1 MSNRFY
7 YGMPGTQAFQAMNA
21 LDDDV
26 QVKSAAAT
34 TAAQA
39 AASSAAQAGSARD
52 AALAAWLASTAPNE
66 QLAALSKQFHSDTV
80 VDVFLYDTSG
90 DSDGG
95 AWRKRCK
102 HTSWENE
109 ALQSGKWLGQF
120 ASVPAAVAF
129 GGRTF
134 DYFQNTTDG
143 LFYQIQSDTAGQRV
157 SRGNTREFPAV
168 GLIVVEAQRL
178 VIYDATHPE
187 LPMWMA
193 FSGDVGAALLYGPA
207 TLTSAAMRDG
217 LLLVGN
223 ANDTFAG
230 LVAVNFV
237 SEGCNV
243 FRANGRNQF
252 KGTIAQRNNSAD
264 FLYGLNGPAL
274 VNHKVNDVAIT
285 VLADASIDPSTGMP
299 TATVAIATQGGVS
312 VIRQDGTVA
321 NITNGSND
329 SVDKIGFGSDDTMWV
344 GQSNNA
350 TWGSVSVGSI
360 PPTSTSLNSWRTKQ
374 YYPTATPATLG
385 YLLNAL
391 VPSRASGSGDGVT
404 LYRDNPCSPAKGM
417 VAYIANTY
425 NSGWQVG
432 DSRGAWLADTVVES
446 IGASGELVSNGTFN
460 TNTSGWTPTASATP
474 SVVNGAMRLTN
485 ASGGYV
491 RSTYVVSTVPGRT
504 YVVSVTVVGMTT
516 SSALAFVG
524 TTSGGLDGGLASP
537 ASLSGPGTIAFSFT
551 ASTTTSYLTVGSG
564 SGQSAGQYADFDNV
578 SVKLAEPDRSMK
590 TMGLLINGSLTKSA
604 VATGAQLVSY
614 SGFSAASYLEQP
626 YNANLNFGT
635 GDFCVMT
642 WVKRS
647 GAMDTLPFT
656 RTDPGMS
663 GAFIQ
668 LLVTSAGVANIAT
681 GLSGGASLTQAASAT
696 GAVPDGMWAHVVGL
710 RSGGQL
716 YLYVNGLL
724 AAGPIASSH
733 NVTGTTATTRVGTRQ
748 DGYTAPGSVA
758 LLRVSATAPS
768 ADQIAQI
775 YRDELQLFR
784 PGAQC
789 TFDGA
794 STTVTSMA
802 YDDMT
807 EILHVGTSWGRS
819 SFHGLQRV
827 DSAATPVGAVT
838 ALSAAS
844 GAHITGGIGGAR
856 YQQPALVLRDELRR
870 NDVRGLGA
878 RDVVPFDF
886 DSTAGTT
893 DFTLPPGWS
902 VRDVLVAGVMK
913 RVGATKDYVVSFD
926 GYRDTVRFAASP
938 GAAWVQ
944 VMASRSDPG

>member
-66 QLAALSKQFHSDTV
+66 QLAALSKQFHSGTV

-425 NSGWQVG
+425 TSGWQVG
-432 DSRGAWLADTVVES
+432 DSRGAWLADTVSETL
-446 IGASGELVSNGTFN
+446 IGAELVTNGNFDSDIT
-460 TNTSGWTPTASATP
+460 GWTKEATA
-474 SVVNGAMRLTN
+474 VVN
-485 ASGGYV
+485 
-491 RSTYVVSTVPGRT
+491 VVSGQVNATTGASSNLIFFQTIPTVIGKRYT
-504 YVVSVTVVGMTT
+504 VTVKRLSGTVG
-516 SSALAFVG
+516 VYIG
-524 TTSGGLDGGLASP
+524 E
-537 ASLSGPGTIAFSFT
+537 SGPGSAEISGTNVFSSNSNLSCVFT
-551 ASTTTSYLTVGSG
+551 ATSAITVLSIMAA
-564 SGQSAGQYADFDNV
+564 SSNSAVSFDAI
-578 SVKLAEPDRSMK
+578 SAKLADPDRSVK
-590 TMGLLINGSLTKSA
+590 GVALAINGSITKAA
-604 VATGAQLVSY
+604 VAPGAQLVGY
-614 SGFSAASYLEQP
+614 SGFSTANYLEQS
-626 YNANLNFGT
+626 YNSAIDFGSSDFSIMGWASHSNSAQMLVALENATSGNGLILTPNASGT
-635 GDFCVMT
+635 GLLELYTGRGGSNKRYGVGAIPTDGSWYFFCVYRKSGT
-642 WVKRS
+642 WY
-647 GAMDTLPFT
+647 G
-656 RTDPGMS
+656 
-663 GAFIQ
+663 
-668 LLVTSAGVANIAT
+668 
-681 GLSGGASLTQAASAT
+681 
-696 GAVPDGMWAHVVGL
+696 
-710 RSGGQL
+710 
-716 YLYVNGLL
+716 YVNGGAQVSGGVDTYMPL
-724 AAGPIASSH
+724 ATG
-733 NVTGTTATTRVGTRQ
+733 NVLRVGNSQGTILGNSYSGKAAMLRI
-748 DGYTAPGSVA
+748 AAA
-758 LLRVSATAPS
+758 LPS
-768 ADQIAQI
+768 DDQIAQI
-775 YRDELQLFR
+775 YRDELPLFQ

-789 TFDGA
+789 TVDGT
-794 STTVTSMA
+794 STACTALA
-802 YDDMT
+802 YDRTIDT
-807 EILHVGTSWGRS
+807 LHVGTSWGRS

-902 VRDVLVAGVMK
+902 VRDVLVAGVVK